1 MINIIIIDDEL
12 ENTTDNIE
20 LWESDLE
27 EIDSEFHLEIYSSP
41 IKTLERMNNLGNNTI
56 IILDMQMEEMNGAV
70 FLKQLRDN
78 NITVPVIGYTG
89 NPNDDLLLDLLK
101 NDLFSYVRKAGSN
114 PMELIEYINK
124 AIEKFK
130 DNIPL
135 ELTDALSEYL
145 KRHPDSKN
153 VEIIVKEDGSSLT
166 LEGIEEEINKGSS
179 FGIDYQKA
187 LYKMSFEDLKSKRKT
202 FD

>member
-1 MINIIIIDDEL
+1 MINIIILDDEL
-12 ENTTDNIE
+12 ENTEDNIE

-27 EIDSEFHLEIYSSP
+27 EVKSKFNLEIYSSP
-41 IKTLERMNNLGNNTI
+41 IKALERIRSLGKNTI
-56 IILDMQMEEMNGAV
+56 IILDMQMEEMNGAI
-70 FLKQLRDN
+70 FLKALRDD

-89 NPNDDLLLDLLK
+89 NTNDDLLLDLLK
-101 NDLFSYVRKAGSN
+101 NDLFSYVRKASSN

-145 KRHPDSKN
+145 ERHPEAKN
-153 VEIIVKEDGSSLT
+153 IEIIVKEDGSSLT
-166 LEGIEEEINKGSS
+166 LENIEKEINKGSP

-202 FD
+202 FE

>member
-1 MINIIIIDDEL
+1 MINIIILDDEL
-12 ENTTDNIE
+12 DNTKDTIE

-27 EIDSEFHLEIYSSP
+27 KINSAFNLEIYSSP
-41 IKTLERMNNLGNNTI
+41 INALERMKNLGNNTI

-70 FLKQLRDN
+70 FLKALRDH

-89 NPNDDLLLDLLK
+89 NQNDELLLDLLK
-101 NDLFSYVRKAGSN
+101 NDLFSYVRKASSN

-135 ELTDALSEYL
+135 ELTDALAEYL
-145 KRHPDSKN
+145 ERHPDAKN
-153 VEIIVKEDGSSLT
+153 IEIIVKEDGSSLT
-166 LEGIEEEINKGSS
+166 LEDIEKEINKGSS

-202 FD
+202 FV

>member
-1 MINIIIIDDEL
+1 MINIIILDDEL
-12 ENTTDNIE
+12 ENTADNIE
-20 LWESDLE
+20 LWKSDLE
-27 EIDSEFHLEIYSSP
+27 KINSEFQLEIYSSP
-41 IKTLERMNNLGNNTI
+41 VNTLERMKNLGNNTI

-166 LEGIEEEINKGSS
+166 LEDIEEEINKGSS

>member
-1 MINIIIIDDEL
+1 MINIIILDDEL
-12 ENTTDNIE
+12 ENTADNIE

-27 EIDSEFHLEIYSSP
+27 EINSEFHLEIYSSP
-41 IKTLERMNNLGNNTI
+41 IKALERMKNLGNNTI

-166 LEGIEEEINKGSS
+166 LEDIEEEINKGSS